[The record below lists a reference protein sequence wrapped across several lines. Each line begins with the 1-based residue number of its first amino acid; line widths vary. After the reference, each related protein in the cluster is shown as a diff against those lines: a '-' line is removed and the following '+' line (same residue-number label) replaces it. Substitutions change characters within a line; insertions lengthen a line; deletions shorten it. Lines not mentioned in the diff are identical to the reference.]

1 MLGSLVLQSTGSA
14 EVLPI
19 FKDYETGSHTPG
31 RNNGVWFY
39 EKQYKE
45 QEVYLPQR
53 DKQVTVLSDIDT
65 DWEQVLVNWEAADL
79 KMTQADKLGVLQT
92 KVKGTAMLNAKGQHG
107 SWSIVH
113 NSPAPLYL
121 TGVRTSK
128 SVQLLWSTQDV
139 IPKLRNIHPEAY
151 TFYRFPNIVSHV
163 FLNTQAICSKWW
175 RWSNSKNSDILK
187 LFNALEVKLVKVY

>member
-1 MLGSLVLQSTGSA
+1 MLGSLVLQSIGNA

-39 EKQYKE
+39 EKQYPEKD
-45 QEVYLPQR
+45 VYLPQR
-53 DKQVTVLSDIDT
+53 DKQVTVISNVDT
-65 DWEQVLVNWEAADL
+65 DWEHVLVNWEAKDL
-79 KMTQADKLGVLQT
+79 KMTQADKLKVLQPS
-92 KVKGTAMLNAKGQHG
+92 VKGTATMNTKGQHG

-113 NSPAPLYL
+113 NSSAPLYL
-121 TGVRTSK
+121 TGVRTTK
-128 SVQLLWSTQDV
+128 SVQLVWSSEDIV
-139 IPKLRNIHPEAY
+139 PKLRRMNPEAY
-151 TFYRFPNIVSHV
+151 IFYRFPNIASHV

-175 RWSNSKNSDILK
+175 RWSNSKDTNILK